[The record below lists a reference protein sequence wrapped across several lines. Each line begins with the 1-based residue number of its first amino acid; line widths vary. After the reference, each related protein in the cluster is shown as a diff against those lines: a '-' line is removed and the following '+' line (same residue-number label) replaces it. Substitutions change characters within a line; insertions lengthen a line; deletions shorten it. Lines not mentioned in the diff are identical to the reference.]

1 MRAVL
6 CSLLVLCAASL
17 VGAAPA
23 RAQTG
28 PVIVVPGKPGV
39 PVVID
44 GLIAD
49 GAVVYGDWGLAKPN
63 NAGLIIEGPVAY
75 AAPAAA
81 GSPGYFPATGHQP
94 RYGRL
99 EIEPPAR
106 RARADTSFHREWSV
120 ESEFRKPVTEYPP
133 FNPPPVILAP
143 RERRSGRSQQL
154 PPGEGR
160 K

>member
-1 MRAVL
+1 MRVA
-6 CSLLVLCAASL
+6 LLLFALCAAAL
-17 VGAAPA
+17 AGAAPA

-28 PVIVVPGKPGV
+28 PVIVVSGKVGV
-39 PVVID
+39 PVVLN
-44 GLIAD
+44 GLIVD

-75 AAPAAA
+75 AAPSAAF
-81 GSPGYFPATGHQP
+81 SSGYYPATGHQP

-106 RARADTSFHREWSV
+106 RGRANTDFHREWSV
-120 ESEFRKPVTEYPP
+120 ESQFNKPVTEYPP

-143 RERRSGRSQQL
+143 RERRSGNRQEL
-154 PPGEGR
+154 PPGERR